1 MDICG
6 KMGVLVDVK
15 LVDPGRE
22 WMRVVV
28 PYCRRQDVI
37 DVGHRCPS
45 WGTFLPQQ
53 DGGEYYP
60 RLYLARVEERCE
72 GLLQCMP
79 VMLEGGQA
87 AQTKSSSNGNSRHL
101 CSISTFS
108 M

>member
-37 DVGHRCPS
+37 DVGHNTLAGGHFS
-45 WGTFLPQQ
+45 HNKMVASITQ
-53 DGGEYYP
+53 DFTWP
-60 RLYLARVEERCE
+60 
-72 GLLQCMP
+72 GLRRD
-79 VMLEGGQA
+79 VKA
-87 AQTKSSSNGNSRHL
+87 Y
-101 CSISTFS
+101 CSACL
-108 M
+108 